1 MITLTIAE
9 RRKDGSLTGKT
20 ISENFQNAGAVAA
33 WYNRQ
38 PGHRIDRE
46 LEQAEKGISLIPHK
60 RG

>member
-9 RRKDGSLTGKT
+9 RRKDGTPTGKT
-20 ISENFQNAGAVAA
+20 ITENFKNAGAAAA
-33 WYNRQ
+33 WYNKQ

-46 LEQAEKGISLIPHK
+46 LELAEKNISLIPHK